1 MQTIVSFDL
10 DGTLVHTGYPDH
22 VWLSAL
28 PQLYSEHYGISY
40 EEARDYILLEYVK
53 IGPERIEWY
62 DIDYWFKKFGLQ
74 SDWNELLE
82 ANIDKI
88 LAYDDSKETL
98 EVLKDYGFPLIIISN
113 AKQEFIDIQLK
124 HTGLRK
130 YFTHVFSCTSD
141 FGAVKKVTGFY
152 DHIVELL
159 GVSAQGMYHVGDHY
173 KFDYEVPRE
182 LGIHSYYI
190 DRKNEKRGRHIIHG
204 LDEYLSFVL
213 SNK

>member
-28 PQLYSEHYGISY
+28 PQLYSEHYDMDY
-40 EEARDYILLEYVK
+40 EKARDYILLEYEK

-88 LAYDDSKETL
+88 AAYDDAKETL
-98 EVLKDYGFPLIIISN
+98 EILKDQGFPLIIISN
-113 AKQEFIDIQLK
+113 AKREFIDIQLN
-124 HTGLRK
+124 HTGLGK
-130 YFTHVFSCTSD
+130 YFAHVFSCTSD
-141 FGAVKKVTGFY
+141 FGAVKKVSGFY
-152 DHIVELL
+152 EHILDLL
-159 GVSAQGMYHVGDHY
+159 GVSADSMYHVGDHY

-190 DRKNEKRGRHIIHG
+190 DRNNEKEGQHIIHSFK
-204 LDEYLSFVL
+204 EFLSFVL
-213 SNK
+213 